1 MIRPICFVKLVF
13 FFLFLNV
20 FDVLICAK
28 FCLALPAGANCILG
42 SNSDRSA
49 LILLL
54 SEEDRH
60 CVRADRLSTLPPLE
74 RDTFLNVSP
83 WKTNTKLLLNHRRL
97 YYKWGLSAYQCNFM
111 ADSGFSVFCK
121 PGIYIFLPVNI
132 TANIKNCPL
141 RTFMFVSLFIDI
153 CIMMNPNYVKTML
166 KKTPQHRNQQS
177 CQQKTKKKDKSLH
190 VQ

>member
-13 FFLFLNV
+13 FFFFFINV

-97 YYKWGLSAYQCNFM
+97 YYKGGLSAYQCNFI

-121 PGIYIFLPVNI
+121 PGIYIFLPVII
-132 TANIKNCPL
+132 TDNIKNCPL

-153 CIMMNPNYVKTML
+153 CIMLNPNYVKTML
-166 KKTPQHRNQQS
+166 KKHHNTETSRVVNRK
-177 CQQKTKKKDKSLH
+177 QKKR
-190 VQ
+190 

>member
-1 MIRPICFVKLVF
+1 MAWSGQYALLSLSLNVF
-13 FFLFLNV
+13 FFFYV

-28 FCLALPAGANCILG
+28 FCLALPAGANGILG

-83 WKTNTKLLLNHRRL
+83 WKTNTKLSLNHRRL
-97 YYKWGLSAYQCNFM
+97 YYKGGLSAHQSNFM

-132 TANIKNCPL
+132 TANIKNCLL

-153 CIMMNPNYVKTML
+153 CIMLNPNYKNCKNYVKKNT
-166 KKTPQHRNQQS
+166 TT
-177 CQQKTKKKDKSLH
+177 QKPAELSTEDKKKKR
-190 VQ
+190 

>member
-1 MIRPICFVKLVF
+1 M
-13 FFLFLNV
+13 
-20 FDVLICAK
+20 ICAK

-60 CVRADRLSTLPPLE
+60 CVRAGRLSTLPPLE

-83 WKTNTKLLLNHRRL
+83 WKTNTKLLLNHRSL
-97 YYKWGLSAYQCNFM
+97 YYKGGLSAYQCNFM
-111 ADSGFSVFCK
+111 ADSGFS
-121 PGIYIFLPVNI
+121 GIYLFFLPVNI

-153 CIMMNPNYVKTML
+153 CIMLNPNYVKTML
-166 KKTPQHRNQQS
+166 KKKHHNTETSRVVNRRQ
-177 CQQKTKKKDKSLH
+177 KKKKKKR
-190 VQ
+190 